1 MQDNQNTGHEAE
13 SPRTLTLELC
23 FSLFI
28 LLVVLSGFLSALTYD
43 MVSARTPLV
52 IMAPLLILTILEV
65 RRSWKA
71 AAAANVNVT
80 AHLSEVFGLKNP
92 EFNQR
97 AGFFLWMVVLLLL
110 IFVAGHYA
118 GIAAFIFMMLH
129 MVADEKP
136 GLSVAIA
143 CSTSL
148 LLYLLF
154 ELVFSMELYRG
165 LIYRIWAGYSV
176 F

>member
-23 FSLFI
+23 FSIFI
-28 LLVVLSGFLSALTYD
+28 LLVVLSSFLSALTYD

-71 AAAANVNVT
+71 VAAANINVM
-80 AHLSEVFGLKNP
+80 AHLSEVFSLKNAD
-92 EFNQR
+92 FNSR
-97 AGFFLWMVVLLLL
+97 AGFFLWMIVLLAL

-118 GIAAFIFMMLH
+118 GIAAFIFMMLY
-129 MVADEKP
+129 MVAEEKP
-136 GLSVAIA
+136 GLSIAIA
-143 CSTSL
+143 GGTAL
-148 LLYLLF
+148 LIFVLF

>member
-1 MQDNQNTGHEAE
+1 MQHDNHSTEQGSE
-13 SPRTLTLELC
+13 SARALTLELC

-28 LLVVLSGFLSALTYD
+28 LLVVLGGFLSAWTYD
-43 MVSARTPLV
+43 MISARTPLI
-52 IMAPLLILTILEV
+52 IMAPLILLTILEV
-65 RRSWKA
+65 RRAWKA
-71 AAAANVNVT
+71 AAGINVMANIMDSLT
-80 AHLSEVFGLKNP
+80 GKNSD
-92 EFNQR
+92 FNKR
-97 AGFFLWMVVLLLL
+97 IGFFGWMVILLLL
-110 IFVAGHYA
+110 IFIAGHYA

-136 GLSVAIA
+136 GLSLAIA
-143 CSTSL
+143 GGTTL
-148 LLYLLF
+148 LVYVLF